1 MEESANE
8 ILTAIVHGMRRDET
22 SHTVRLAATTA
33 LFNSLEFTNAN
44 FSRDDER
51 NYIMQVIIITYL
63 TNYLLLSYLGQ
74 KYNFLIY
81 LKLDTEV
88 ISEFLFTH
96 LLLYA
101 YKLDSDTMLDSAK
114 APSNLIWFALG

>member
-22 SHTVRLAATTA
+22 SNTVRLAATTA

-51 NYIMQVIIITYL
+51 NYIMQVIKAD
-63 TNYLLLSYLGQ
+63 Q
-74 KYNFLIY
+74 K
-81 LKLDTEV
+81 
-88 ISEFLFTH
+88 
-96 LLLYA
+96 A
-101 YKLDSDTMLDSAK
+101 A
-114 APSNLIWFALG
+114 

>member
-63 TNYLLLSYLGQ
+63 INYLLLSYLGQ

-81 LKLDTEV
+81 LKLDTEH
-88 ISEFLFTH
+88 E
-96 LLLYA
+96 
-101 YKLDSDTMLDSAK
+101 
-114 APSNLIWFALG
+114 P